1 MPAQVSYPAVGSRWK
16 ERDRRVERTIQVVRH
31 DPANRRVRIYCV
43 ETEQLSWAKPERFN
57 GRSGGYI
64 RWQGKLPEKK
74 KPRVSGRKP

>member
-57 GRSGGYI
+57 GKSGGYI
-64 RWQGKLPEKK
+64 ELQSRRPEKR
-74 KPRVSGRKP
+74 KPRISGRNR